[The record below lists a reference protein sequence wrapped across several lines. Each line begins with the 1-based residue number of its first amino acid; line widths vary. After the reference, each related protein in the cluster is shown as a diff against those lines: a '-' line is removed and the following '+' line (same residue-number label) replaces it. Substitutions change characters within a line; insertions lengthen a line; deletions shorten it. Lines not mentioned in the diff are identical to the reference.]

1 MATVSTTRIP
11 TILFVVILMQSKSF
25 RCNTLEVSSYSKVAT
40 NGGEAATEIPRL
52 HRAREGVVNAD
63 LIFPKM

>member
-1 MATVSTTRIP
+1 MATVSATRIP
-11 TILFVVILMQSKSF
+11 TILFVVILLQSKSF

-40 NGGEAATEIPRL
+40 NGGDAATEKPRV
-52 HRAREGVVNAD
+52 HHAREGIVNAD